1 MFCTK
6 SHTRK
11 YSTHWLIWPD
21 VRVCVLLHFHVL
33 ECVLITSNSVQFS
46 QNLNPSL
53 PPSWEFE
60 WQNYF
65 ITTLRSS
72 RDENMVDTLASRIHA
87 YTCTHVCRCTSVHDQ
102 VLKPVCT
109 KFTYFTLYFTGVTC
123 CQNKK
128 VVSFLMSS
136 FLNNPYPQKI
146 NTYTKRTCRSY
157 RFCRLWRARELR

>member
-6 SHTRK
+6 PHTRK
-11 YSTHWLIWPD
+11 YSTHSLIWPD
-21 VRVCVLLHFHVL
+21 VQVCVLLHFHVL

-72 RDENMVDTLASRIHA
+72 RDENMVDILASHIHA
-87 YTCTHVCRCTSVHDQ
+87 Y
-102 VLKPVCT
+102 
-109 KFTYFTLYFTGVTC
+109 TYFTLYYTCVTC